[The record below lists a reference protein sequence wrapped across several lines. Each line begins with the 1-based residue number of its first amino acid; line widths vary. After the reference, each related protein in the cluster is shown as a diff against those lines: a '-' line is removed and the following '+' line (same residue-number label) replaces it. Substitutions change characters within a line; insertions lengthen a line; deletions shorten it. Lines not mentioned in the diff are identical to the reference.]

1 VTEEVRFI
9 LSADDSKST
18 AALKRTEDGIKRVGS
33 ATAYTKQQMQQ
44 LSFQL
49 TDIVSGLTT
58 GQSPF
63 YVLMQQGGQLRDTFG
78 GVGGAVRALSSV
90 FTVGRVVALGMAGG
104 IAAFASAAFEGWQQ
118 SNRLRDSIAL
128 TGNAA
133 GMTEDRFNALTR
145 SIADSSTA
153 TIGSAREIT
162 QALVSTG
169 RFGGAAIDSAAR
181 AATLLQRA
189 TGNAA
194 EDIVRDFARMSQ
206 GVAKWAQETN
216 ERYHFLDAATFKL
229 IQKQEKLGNTQEAM
243 RIAFEAFAKPLQQQQ
258 ENLGALERAWNAVGK
273 AASEAWDS
281 MLSVGRA
288 ETIDQQIAKVQKLIE
303 ANARRTDLADSI
315 GPNGPR
321 KGASARSAELQLEL
335 AGLMRQRRGQMGAA
349 DLAALVAAQEQ
360 RAIEAAAKTP
370 KTFDQ
375 LYPPA
380 NVAGIIGSASEASRL
395 RQNEAGGYG
404 STDAFLRDQAQ
415 REYDALAGPSALDAM
430 EEGFADRLALWQE
443 HNEEMLDLSRPQWQK
458 LAEAWENTTLQ
469 MQLAGDRFADGFV
482 DAGRGAFEE
491 FMRTGKLSADGF
503 KNLFLQTLTELVYD
517 RLIAKQMGLLA
528 NTLWNYLANGMVG
541 GGWGFGSGTADPSVG
556 PPAEL
561 AGQRAAGGPVF
572 AGRTYLVG
580 ERGPELLRMGG
591 RGGHVVPNAGMGG
604 VTIYQTINAG
614 QGVGYAEVYRAATMA
629 KDAAVAEIEQRI
641 LRGNRVYSS

>member
-1 VTEEVRFI
+1 MTEEIRFI

-49 TDIVSGLTT
+49 TDIVSGLAT

-145 SIADSSTA
+145 AIADSSTA

-194 EDIVRDFARMSQ
+194 DDIVRDFSRMSQ

-216 ERYHFLDAATFKL
+216 ERYHFLDVATFKL

-258 ENLGALERAWNAVGK
+258 ENLGMLERAWNAVGK
-273 AASEAWDS
+273 AASEAWDR
-281 MLSVGRA
+281 MLAVGRA

-303 ANARRTDLADSI
+303 ANARRTDFADSI

-335 AGLMRQRRGQMGAA
+335 AGLMRQRRSQMGAA
-349 DLAALVAAQEQ
+349 DLASLVAAQNQ
-360 RAIEAAAKTP
+360 KAIEAAAKTP

-380 NVAGIIGSASEASRL
+380 NVAGIIGSASEAARL
-395 RQNEAGGYG
+395 RQNEAAGYG

-415 REYDALAGPSALDAM
+415 RQYEALAGPSALDAM
-430 EEGFADRLALWQE
+430 EQGFSDRLALWQE

-469 MQLAGDRFADGFV
+469 MELAGDRFTDGFV
-482 DAGRGAFEE
+482 DAGRSAFEE
-491 FMRTGKLSADGF
+491 FMRTGKLSAESF
-503 KNLFLQTLTELVYD
+503 KNLFIQTITELIYD
-517 RLIAKQMGLLA
+517 RILAKQMGNLA
-528 NTLWNYLANGMVG
+528 DMLWNAVFSYVAG
-541 GGWGFGSGTADPSVG
+541 GGASGSSAPTGGSGMTYGGA
-556 PPAEL
+556 
-561 AGQRAAGGPVF
+561 RAAGGPVS

-580 ERGPELLRMGG
+580 ERGPELLRMGS
-591 RGGHVVPNAGMGG
+591 GGWVTPNHAMGGG
-604 VTIYQTINAG
+604 VTIIQHIQAG
-614 QGVGYAEVYRAATMA
+614 SDLSRGELVTAMRVA
-629 KDAAVAEIEQRI
+629 KDSAVAEISRKVD
-641 LRGNRVYSS
+641 RGNRLFNQG